1 MEASKRGDEVRW
13 KARGKGGRVRD
24 REKVGV
30 TDPLKE
36 TCGMA
41 LKALNREAF
50 KLTDESDTKGVRK
63 KTIGVETEAEGLMT
77 GKKPG

>member
-1 MEASKRGDEVRW
+1 
-13 KARGKGGRVRD
+13 
-24 REKVGV
+24 
-30 TDPLKE
+30 
-36 TCGMA
+36 MA